1 MSCAITYDHVRMR
14 EGSGVVGIM
23 SEDDH
28 QRELALHPK
37 NTGVDSGVTH
47 RSTSGVRVLSRD
59 VQDNLGLWT
68 RQMGNLVDGISKVKA
83 CIAYGR
89 TGRVHRYC
97 RYISYEQVQSRW
109 LR

>member
-1 MSCAITYDHVRMR
+1 MSCAITYDHVRTR

-28 QRELALHPK
+28 QREFALHPK
-37 NTGVDSGVTH
+37 NTGVDSGTTH

-68 RQMGNLVDGISKVKA
+68 RQWDLVDGIS
-83 CIAYGR
+83 
-89 TGRVHRYC
+89 
-97 RYISYEQVQSRW
+97 
-109 LR
+109 